1 MTDDEFR
8 GLGGLSIRA
17 YDLVRAFGIDS
28 ADQLVAWA
36 RDNSRWALSK
46 YPGFGEVTIAE
57 VERILSAN
65 GFDITSPEW
74 ATSKRIRSRA

>member
-8 GLGGLSIRA
+8 GLGSLSVRA
-17 YDLVRAFGIDS
+17 HDLVRAFGIDS

-46 YPGFGEVTIAE
+46 YPGFGEVTIAA
-57 VERILSAN
+57 VERILSEN
-65 GFDITSPEW
+65 GFDIASPEW
-74 ATSKRIRSRA
+74 ARSRRMGGLS